1 MFYQD
6 CRLET
11 HPLPRNSVGRWK
23 SGGMSFSITE
33 PELWESE
40 AALLLL
46 EVPWGMEVFALGSA
60 VLFALLPSV

>member
-1 MFYQD
+1 M
-6 CRLET
+6 
-11 HPLPRNSVGRWK
+11 
-23 SGGMSFSITE
+23 TE

-46 EVPWGMEVFALGSA
+46 EVPWGTEVFAPGFA